1 MCQKNFIFLF
11 YCDFRPNSYICT
23 NQSMHEYY
31 TLRPA
36 KALTNA
42 LERLMIAISNHN
54 LQSNNRLLCEY
65 RRCQD
70 LLGYDPAMTQWANVK
85 GINVS
90 SGPDLAEKVTV
101 NYFPQLNPEE

>member
-1 MCQKNFIFLF
+1 MRQKIFIFLF

-42 LERLMIAISNHN
+42 LERLMIAISDND

-70 LLGYDPAMTQWANVK
+70 LLGYDPAKAQWVQAQHAS
-85 GINVS
+85 VS
-90 SGPDLAEKVTV
+90 SDLQIDGSEVT
-101 NYFPQLNPEE
+101 YFHKLNPEE